1 MYDLV
6 SGIKENSSSVIAL
19 SQNTPNP
26 FTKES
31 TVNVSLVKDA
41 ASAVFT
47 VTDVMG
53 RIISS
58 EKVGTTKGNH
68 SVKLGA
74 YAAGLYYYS
83 LNVDGNVATK
93 KMIVE

>member
-1 MYDLV
+1 MPPIRTGKKCNLIAKETFQGLTNLLGEMV
-6 SGIKENSSSVIAL
+6 IK
-19 SQNTPNP
+19 
-26 FTKES
+26 TK
-31 TVNVSLVKDA
+31 LD
-41 ASAVFT
+41 
-47 VTDVMG
+47 
-53 RIISS
+53 
-58 EKVGTTKGNH
+58 KGNH